1 MLTKEQKIAKVE
13 QAKAKIQDAKYLVFT
28 TYTGIKTP
36 MVEEMRNS
44 LREVNSKY
52 SVVKRTLG
60 NIALRQAGYT
70 DISLLDLFKGQLG
83 FAYIKEDVFASLA
96 ALSKLQKD
104 TKNQFQVVGG
114 ILEGNFYQVDFL
126 QNLAIY
132 PSKESFYTK
141 FVFNVKYPIQKLVLT
156 LNAIKDK
163 KEN

>member
-1 MLTKEQKIAKVE
+1 MLTKEQKKAKVD
-13 QAKAKIQDAKYLVFT
+13 QAKAKIQDSKYLVFT

-36 MVEEMRNS
+36 MVEEMRDS

-52 SVVKRTLG
+52 SIIKRTLG
-60 NIALRQAGYT
+60 YLALRQAGHK
-70 DISLLDLFKGQLG
+70 DVPLLDLFKGQLG
-83 FAYIKEDVFASLA
+83 MAFIQNDVFASLA
-96 ALSKLQKD
+96 ALSKLEKD
-104 TKNQFQVVGG
+104 TKNQFQIIGG
-114 ILEGNFYQVDFL
+114 ILEGNFYQADFL